1 MAEPGLPDSA
11 LLPENR
17 FHSEKADS
25 VAESAM
31 TELSELRSQ
40 VRGQIER
47 IHHLEQALDQ
57 SLAFQEELRS
67 QLANQQFLESQL
79 ASTEEIANIQQQAIT
94 QLKQQLAQQ
103 RQLLAAQQGE
113 TEQSQPPDASSQA
126 FSPVSRCRDPLPHP
140 RAGSGDGHGIP
151 EQLSLLDQPNLLD
164 QASFPDLMQKLTEQE
179 ASIHQLETELHRA
192 HIALQEQQALID
204 AFQTYTV
211 RRSAGD
217 LSDVSLDGELFT
229 AYCKIQEL
237 ETQLSKQTTAQAML
251 QHTCQELEQ
260 IRDRYQLRITEL
272 ETQAAVMQEQI
283 LKQAQQSSEYETAVQ
298 HWKDR
303 YHSLQ
308 IYLAQIKQLLEQFLP
323 NPPAP
328 IAELLTTLQTVTS
341 NTTEETATPPVS
353 RSPRIDLPDFLIRRH
368 RYRARP

>member
-11 LLPENR
+11 LLPENH
-17 FHSEKADS
+17 FPLEGAGSADGT
-25 VAESAM
+25 VMAE
-31 TELSELRSQ
+31 LGDLRSQ
-40 VRGQIER
+40 VKGQIER

-94 QLKQQLAQQ
+94 QLKQQLAQH

-113 TEQSQPPDASSQA
+113 PEPGQNLDNSSRSD
-126 FSPVSRCRDPLPHP
+126 SPLSRFKDSLLHHPGVISDGSNLPV
-140 RAGSGDGHGIP
+140 
-151 EQLSLLDQPNLLD
+151 QLSLLDQANM
-164 QASFPDLMQKLTEQE
+164 PDLMQKLAERE

-217 LSDVSLDGELFT
+217 LSDTSLDGELFT

-237 ETQLSKQTTAQAML
+237 ETQLSKQTTSQAML

-260 IRDRYQLRITEL
+260 VRDRHQSRIAEL

-303 YHSLQ
+303 YHGIQS
-308 IYLAQIKQLLEQFLP
+308 YLTQIKHLLEQALP
-323 NPPAP
+323 NPPAA
-328 IAELLTTLQTVTS
+328 IVEILTTLQTVAS
-341 NTTEETATPPVS
+341 NTAEEPTTPPAS
-353 RSPRIDLPDFLIRRH
+353 RSPRIDLPDFLVRRH

>member
-11 LLPENR
+11 LLPENH
-17 FHSEKADS
+17 FHSKEADS
-25 VAESAM
+25 ADDPVIAE
-31 TELSELRSQ
+31 LGQLRSQ
-40 VRGQIER
+40 VQGQIER

-67 QLANQQFLESQL
+67 QLVNQHFLESQL
-79 ASTEEIANIQQQAIT
+79 ASTEEIANIQQQAIA
-94 QLKQQLAQQ
+94 QLKQQLEQQ
-103 RQLLAAQQGE
+103 RQRLAAQQGE
-113 TEQSQPPDASSQA
+113 IGQNQNLDAPSRPYASLPQA
-126 FSPVSRCRDPLPHP
+126 SDPLLHQHRTVIPNQTNL
-140 RAGSGDGHGIP
+140 P
-151 EQLSLLDQPNLLD
+151 EQLSLLDQI
-164 QASFPDLMQKLTEQE
+164 STPDLTQKLAERE

-204 AFQTYTV
+204 AFQAYTV

-217 LSDVSLDGELFT
+217 LSDISLDGELFT

-237 ETQLSKQTTAQAML
+237 ETQLSKQTTSQAML

-260 IRDRYQLRITEL
+260 VRDRHQSRIAEL
-272 ETQAAVMQEQI
+272 EAQTAVMQEQI

-303 YHSLQ
+303 YHSIQ
-308 IYLAQIKQLLEQFLP
+308 SYLIQIKHLLEQTLP
-323 NPPAP
+323 NPPAT
-328 IAELLTTLQTVTS
+328 IAELMTTLQAVTS
-341 NTTEETATPPVS
+341 NTTEEPSVPPVS

>member
-11 LLPENR
+11 LLPQNH
-17 FHSEKADS
+17 FHSKETDSADKP
-25 VAESAM
+25 VIAE
-31 TELSELRSQ
+31 LGQLRSQ
-40 VRGQIER
+40 VQGQIER

-67 QLANQQFLESQL
+67 QLVNQQFLESQL
-79 ASTEEIANIQQQAIT
+79 ASTEEIANIQQQAIA
-94 QLKQQLAQQ
+94 QLKQQLEHQ
-103 RQLLAAQQGE
+103 RQLLATQQGE
-113 TEQSQPPDASSQA
+113 AGKNQNLAPLSRPYATLPQPDDPPLHHRTVIPDQTN
-126 FSPVSRCRDPLPHP
+126 L
-140 RAGSGDGHGIP
+140 P
-151 EQLSLLDQPNLLD
+151 EQLSLLDQ
-164 QASFPDLMQKLTEQE
+164 ASIPDLNQKLAERE

-204 AFQTYTV
+204 AFQAYTV
-211 RRSAGD
+211 RRSTGD
-217 LSDVSLDGELFT
+217 LSDISLDSELFT

-237 ETQLSKQTTAQAML
+237 ETQLSKQTTSQAML

-260 IRDRYQLRITEL
+260 VRDRHQSRIAEL
-272 ETQAAVMQEQI
+272 EAQTAVMQEQI

-303 YHSLQ
+303 YHSIQ
-308 IYLAQIKQLLEQFLP
+308 SYLIQIKHLLEQTLP
-323 NPPAP
+323 NPPAT
-328 IAELLTTLQTVTS
+328 IAELLATLQTVAS
-341 NTTEETATPPVS
+341 NTTEEPSVPPVS

>member
-11 LLPENR
+11 LLSENH
-17 FHSEKADS
+17 FHLEKADS
-25 VAESAM
+25 ASESVM
-31 TELSELRSQ
+31 TEVGELRSQ
-40 VRGQIER
+40 VQGQIER

-113 TEQSQPPDASSQA
+113 VEQGQHLGNASRLSASSQTKDSLLHQRGVIPDASS
-126 FSPVSRCRDPLPHP
+126 SV
-140 RAGSGDGHGIP
+140 
-151 EQLSLLDQPNLLD
+151 QLSLLDQINL
-164 QASFPDLMQKLTEQE
+164 PELMQRLAERE
-179 ASIHQLETELHRA
+179 ASVHQLETELHRA

-204 AFQTYTV
+204 AFQTFTV

-217 LSDVSLDGELFT
+217 LADISLDGELFT

-237 ETQLSKQTTAQAML
+237 ETQLSKQTTSQVML
-251 QHTCQELEQ
+251 QHTFQELEQ
-260 IRDRYQLRITEL
+260 IRDRHQSRIAEL
-272 ETQAAVMQEQI
+272 ETQTAVMQEQI

-303 YHSLQ
+303 YQSLQ
-308 IYLAQIKQLLEQFLP
+308 SYLTQIKHLLEQTLP

-341 NTTEETATPPVS
+341 NTTEEPAVPPVS

-368 RYRARP
+368 RYRTPS

>member
-11 LLPENR
+11 FLPENP
-17 FHSEKADS
+17 FHAER
-25 VAESAM
+25 VASAGESLMA
-31 TELSELRSQ
+31 ELSELRSQ

-67 QLANQQFLESQL
+67 QLAHQQFLETQL

-103 RQLLAAQQGE
+103 RQLLAAHPKE
-113 TEQSQPPDASSQA
+113 TQDQPLDNSSRPYAPSRLKEPLVQHHAASPDHH
-126 FSPVSRCRDPLPHP
+126 SPV
-140 RAGSGDGHGIP
+140 
-151 EQLSLLDQPNLLD
+151 QLSLLDQTNPPEV
-164 QASFPDLMQKLTEQE
+164 AQKLAEQE

-204 AFQTYTV
+204 AFQSYTV
-211 RRSAGD
+211 RRSTGNLAD
-217 LSDVSLDGELFT
+217 SSLDGELFT

-237 ETQLSKQTTAQAML
+237 ETQVSKQTTSQAML

-260 IRDRYQLRITEL
+260 VRDRHQSRITEL
-272 ETQAAVMQEQI
+272 EAQIAVMQEQI
-283 LKQAQQSSEYETAVQ
+283 LKQAQQSSEHETAVQ

-303 YHSLQ
+303 YQSLHT
-308 IYLAQIKQLLEQFLP
+308 YLMQVKQLLEQTLP

-328 IAELLTTLQTVTS
+328 IVELLAALQTLTS
-341 NTTEETATPPVS
+341 TSTEEPAAPPVS

>member
-11 LLPENR
+11 LLPEN
-17 FHSEKADS
+17 HVHPEKAGSAGES
-25 VAESAM
+25 VV
-31 TELSELRSQ
+31 TELGELRSQ

-103 RQLLAAQQGE
+103 RQLLVAQQGE
-113 TEQSQPPDASSQA
+113 TNGQVADHSSRSYA
-126 FSPVSRCRDPLPHP
+126 PSRSTDLLPHH
-140 RAGSGDGHGIP
+140 RAEVPDGSNVP
-151 EQLSLLDQPNLLD
+151 VQLNLLD
-164 QASFPDLMQKLTEQE
+164 QTNHPDLTQKLAEQE

-204 AFQTYTV
+204 AFQAYTV

-217 LSDVSLDGELFT
+217 LADISLDGELFT

-237 ETQLSKQTTAQAML
+237 ETQISKQTTSQAML

-260 IRDRYQLRITEL
+260 VRDRHQNRITEL
-272 ETQAAVMQEQI
+272 EAQTAVMQEQI

-303 YHSLQ
+303 YHSLHL
-308 IYLAQIKQLLEQFLP
+308 YLTQIKQLLEQSLP

-328 IAELLTTLQTVTS
+328 IVELLATLQTVTN
-341 NTTEETATPPVS
+341 NTPEEPTAPPVS